1 MQAPYRTY
9 VVGLPIAKGAFDLVL
24 LWDTAEPYHYVRL
37 VNSSGE
43 LAARDE
49 SERGGGARDGSERG
63 GGAGFDVLIVGGEY
77 HKTAHDDD
85 AEARWQRLEA
95 WARNRWPATGAAMYK
110 WSGQGLEPAGY
121 LAFSGRNPDGAQH
134 VYMASGDSGQ
144 GMTHGTIAGILLT
157 DLIMKR
163 KNPWEEIYDPK
174 RITLAF
180 QPVEE
185 LVKENVDVAI
195 GFVKDLVSRG
205 ANESEIAP
213 GEGKVIRR
221 GMQKI
226 AAYRDDS
233 GAMHYCSAVCRHLKC
248 VVAWNS
254 AEGTWDCPCHGSR
267 FDSLGRVINGP
278 ALADLEEVEP
288 TIAGGKPAW
297 SSREKKATE

>member
-1 MQAPYRTY
+1 M
-9 VVGLPIAKGAFDLVL
+9 
-24 LWDTAEPYHYVRL
+24 
-37 VNSSGE
+37 
-43 LAARDE
+43 
-49 SERGGGARDGSERG
+49 
-63 GGAGFDVLIVGGEY
+63 
-77 HKTAHDDD
+77 
-85 AEARWQRLEA
+85 
-95 WARNRWPATGAAMYK
+95 
-110 WSGQGLEPAGY
+110 LEPADY
-121 LAFSGRNPDGAQH
+121 LAFIGRNPDGAQH

-205 ANESEIAP
+205 ASESEIQP

-233 GAMHYCSAVCRHLKC
+233 GAMHYCSAVCTHLKC

-254 AEGTWDCPCHGSR
+254 AERTWDCPCHGSR